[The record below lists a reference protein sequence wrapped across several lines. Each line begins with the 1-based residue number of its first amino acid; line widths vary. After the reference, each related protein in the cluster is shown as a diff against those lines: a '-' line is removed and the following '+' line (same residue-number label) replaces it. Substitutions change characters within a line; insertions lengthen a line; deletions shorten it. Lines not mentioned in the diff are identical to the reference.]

1 MKMYVTAE
9 PVRKLKGAFTNMN
22 TFYVIDVD
30 DLVARSGL
38 DVGKESHR
46 FLINKEIEGLIVAG
60 AKSKRYNGIMY
71 INSNIGRDVIDG
83 IRKSIGEITNSRVDG
98 IALLDDYDTPKMKR
112 YYGLFD
118 EVIFFTTFR
127 KMKIIECRPLES
139 SAR

>member
-71 INSNIGRDVIDG
+71 INSNIG
-83 IRKSIGEITNSRVDG
+83 T
-98 IALLDDYDTPKMKR
+98 L
-112 YYGLFD
+112 
-118 EVIFFTTFR
+118 
-127 KMKIIECRPLES
+127 S
-139 SAR
+139 SSFKP